1 LSLTV
6 TIPSSRMPAFS
17 HFWIRRMMRRSPIR
31 CSRKRISHSWLISSK
46 NDQYEA
52 HLPAVD
58 PDTRLSSISRTKVV
72 VAATRSVWP
81 SGLARATATP
91 PIPRPANSGFRRQA
105 CRDAGAPSRPRA
117 RPTKSEPLPGAKGTT
132 RRIGLLGNLRS
143 ASAGTPA
150 SGTTT
155 VAKTP
160 QQNHAGSFKKLRF
173 LSSRPIERSG
183 ARKTPHGKPV
193 GCQTKTMH
201 ALTQRVCPS
210 RHRDHTSPIV
220 PRRGGIWQ
228 LWNQESP
235 QLFKVSDSELG

>member
-1 LSLTV
+1 
-6 TIPSSRMPAFS
+6 
-17 HFWIRRMMRRSPIR
+17 
-31 CSRKRISHSWLISSK
+31 
-46 NDQYEA
+46 
-52 HLPAVD
+52 
-58 PDTRLSSISRTKVV
+58 
-72 VAATRSVWP
+72 
-81 SGLARATATP
+81 
-91 PIPRPANSGFRRQA
+91 
-105 CRDAGAPSRPRA
+105 
-117 RPTKSEPLPGAKGTT
+117 
-132 RRIGLLGNLRS
+132 LLGNLRS

-160 QQNHAGSFKKLRF
+160 QQNHAGSFKKLSF

-210 RHRDHTSPIV
+210 PSRSPSPIV